1 MRPSSDGACTSY
13 CFCAPGRFCFLV
25 RASAGNA
32 NIVATMAADVM
43 LIKQRTVMVHLRNP
57 FSPPLTAGAT
67 RFLYFIQAGDQPD
80 EAGVFVHSCAV
91 RRGAT
96 DRHIPE
102 DWGHPEDD
110 RPKNNGLWD
119 QTS

>member
-1 MRPSSDGACTSY
+1 MRPSSDGVCTSY
-13 CFCAPGRFCFLV
+13 RFCAPERFCLLAC
-25 RASAGNA
+25 ASAGNA

-91 RRGAT
+91 RRALLIASCRKIAG
-96 DRHIPE
+96 IPKMI
-102 DWGHPEDD
+102 GQ
-110 RPKNNGLWD
+110 KNNGL
-119 QTS
+119 SA